1 MTIKAIRDK
10 IKAGNH
16 RFSDHAVKNMIKRS
30 IERREVESAVLAG
43 EIIEKYLGD
52 KYSPSCLVYGKT
64 EEGRDIHVQLS
75 LPPKVVV
82 ITTYEPN
89 PAEWLDCRKRR

>member
-1 MTIKAIRDK
+1 MTIKTIRDK
-10 IKAGNH
+10 IKVGNY

-30 IERREVESAVLAG
+30 IERREVESAVLTG
-43 EIIEKYLGD
+43 EIIEKYPGD

-75 LPPKVVV
+75 LPPKVVI

>member
-10 IKAGNH
+10 IKVGNY

-30 IERREVESAVLAG
+30 IERREVESVVLAG
-43 EIIEKYLGD
+43 EIVEKYPGD

-64 EEGRDIHVQLS
+64 EEGRDIHVQIS
-75 LPPKVVV
+75 LPPEVV
-82 ITTYEPN
+82 IITAYEPN